1 MSRTRSVE
9 LAQQPGEI
17 TVARLFRRGL
27 EGPTQSG
34 GNAGMSW
41 RKVDTDYPAIH
52 VAIHVEFRRYTVLAI
67 GIH

>member
-1 MSRTRSVE
+1 MQ
-9 LAQQPGEI
+9 LAQQLGEI
-17 TVARLFRRGL
+17 AIAWLVRRRL
-27 EGPTQSG
+27 EGATQSG

-52 VAIHVEFRRYTVLAI
+52 AEFRRYTMLAI

>member
-1 MSRTRSVE
+1 MQ
-9 LAQQPGEI
+9 LAQQLSEI
-17 TVARLFRRGL
+17 AVARLFRRGL

-34 GNAGMSW
+34 GDAGMRW